1 MTTPIY
7 TSVVT
12 RVKELLV
19 GLALT
24 DIPDAN
30 IVVTKVPWA
39 SDMTMPGIRVCREKD
54 PISRRGMNNSYD
66 KDYAVIVVYAR
77 VSNQNLTESA
87 QTMDDWRQ
95 VITRLFQDQT
105 IIAQIGIAEV
115 FNCRVESGV
124 VLWEK
129 GFEELH
135 DVGSLRIIM
144 TAREPR

>member
-19 GLALT
+19 GLGLT
-24 DIPDAN
+24 GIADAN
-30 IVVTKVPWA
+30 IVVTKVPWS
-39 SDMTMPGIRVCREKD
+39 SDMALPGIRVCREKD

-66 KDYAVIVVYAR
+66 HDYAVIVVYAR
-77 VSNQNLTESA
+77 VSNQVLTESA

-95 VITRLFQDQT
+95 EITRLFQSHD